1 MGRMLEYKQQLI
13 RKVEDMDERVRS
25 HSSL

>member
-1 MGRMLEYKQQLI
+1 MLEYKQQLI